1 MLASIKKILNILFF
15 SDKTFSLPQEN
26 EIIILY
32 KTGSNKIRDCILG
45 HDDYSVME
53 SKNEKINVLIFFYF
67 TNKYIQIWK
76 IYL

>member
-15 SDKTFSLPQEN
+15 QIKHSPFLKKMKSLSYP
-26 EIIILY
+26 

-53 SKNEKINVLIFFYF
+53 SKNEKN
-67 TNKYIQIWK
+67 
-76 IYL
+76 